1 VIEQDTIVSLATV
14 AGESA
19 IGVIRVSGN
28 LCTKLC
34 NDIFSTPSPTP
45 RKSTLKN
52 YISLNGKLIDQV
64 LFVYFAKG
72 KSYSGEEII
81 EITFHGNPLIA
92 DQILRDL
99 LERKCRLANPGE
111 YTKRAFLNGKIDLSQ
126 AESIAQIIS
135 AKSEVEIEIANNHL
149 AGNLSKILLDIQSRL
164 INLQARFEAS
174 IDFPE
179 DEISIENSK
188 EITDIISPIA
198 LSINELVQS
207 GNISKSLSDG
217 IKISLIGPPNV
228 GKSSIFNKLLHEK
241 RALVDSAS
249 GTTRDYLSKEIVV
262 NGYNIEFFDTAGI
275 RKTDNKIEALGVEK
289 TLDIII
295 ESKIILLVLDS
306 SLPFPKNF
314 FDRIKEKL
322 NNREIIIVANKSDL
336 KKVLNKKSLPKHFS
350 YVECSANEIDCSNVI
365 TNEIKALLNNKFVD
379 DYTTKIIVNKRQQ
392 NHLLNASRS
401 IEEVLTLVNKSMSE
415 EIILQEL
422 KSSIDQIN
430 SIIGIKDNEDMLT
443 ELFKNFCIGK

>member
-1 VIEQDTIVSLATV
+1 M
-14 AGESA
+14 
-19 IGVIRVSGN
+19 
-28 LCTKLC
+28 
-34 NDIFSTPSPTP
+34 
-45 RKSTLKN
+45 
-52 YISLNGKLIDQV
+52 
-64 LFVYFAKG
+64 
-72 KSYSGEEII
+72 
-81 EITFHGNPLIA
+81 
-92 DQILRDL
+92 
-99 LERKCRLANPGE
+99 
-111 YTKRAFLNGKIDLSQ
+111 
-126 AESIAQIIS
+126 
-135 AKSEVEIEIANNHL
+135 
-149 AGNLSKILLDIQSRL
+149 
-164 INLQARFEAS
+164 
-174 IDFPE
+174 
-179 DEISIENSK
+179 
-188 EITDIISPIA
+188 
-198 LSINELVQS
+198 
-207 GNISKSLSDG
+207 
-217 IKISLIGPPNV
+217 
-228 GKSSIFNKLLHEK
+228 GKSSILNKLLHEK